1 MTRYAP
7 AVSTLFKFSVAVVAM
22 TLLLSH
28 ANLRAQQPAQN
39 SQQQQQQQ
47 IKTLAVVNG
56 EQITRQQVANECMRR
71 FGKDTLEDII
81 NTFLVA
87 QELQRAGIVITEKD
101 VNDQIIAKAASFNLS
116 ADRYLQ
122 TICGNRNITPDRLKN
137 DVIWKQL
144 ALERLAAAQ
153 ITVTPQEIKERMD
166 YEFGERVQVR
176 QIVVESLQKATQIR
190 NVAAANPDDF
200 VRLAKQ
206 HSLDQNSGAYGGL
219 MPPIRRNSSL
229 PELETLA
236 FGLAEGEVSRV
247 IPIAENFVILRCEKK
262 YAAETVPPEQ
272 LSYAHDRIVEQI
284 TNDKLK
290 NAAGELFA
298 RLQKETRITN
308 VMNDPEQAKRM
319 PGVAALVNN
328 HQILVNKVAEDCISR
343 FGHQML
349 DTEINRTILLQA
361 MKKRG
366 VQFSQPLIDA
376 EINRAAAE
384 MGYLNPDGS
393 VNREQ
398 WLTYVTGNDPAK
410 TDFYIED
417 EIWPTVALKELVK
430 NSVTVTS
437 EDLQK
442 AFEANF
448 GPRVEVLAILMNNNR
463 TANKVCQMAG
473 ANPDPK
479 YFGQL
484 ANQYSTDPM
493 TRNNFGEMPPIPRHG
508 GVPALEKEAF
518 SLKPGEISQVVQMG
532 PNFVVLYCKGMTEP
546 VVGDFDAVKDD
557 LQSDILEKKLRIA
570 MASEFQKLREI
581 AQIDNFLAGTSQPGA
596 AAVQAARQAMQQQKK
611 LRKP

>member
-7 AVSTLFKFSVAVVAM
+7 AASTLFKFSFAVIAT
-22 TLLLSH
+22 TLLLTTAS
-28 ANLRAQQPAQN
+28 LRAQQPAQN
-39 SQQQQQQQ
+39 SQRQQQ

-101 VNDQIIAKAASFNLS
+101 VNDQIIGKAASFDMS

-144 ALERLAAAQ
+144 ALERIASSQ
-153 ITVTPQEIKERMD
+153 IQVTKEEVQERMD
-166 YEFGERVQVR
+166 YEFGERVRVR
-176 QIVVESLQKATQIR
+176 QIVVDSLQKANQIQQ
-190 NVAAANPDDF
+190 VAAATPDEF
-200 VRLAKQ
+200 VRLAKL
-206 HSLDQNSGAYGGL
+206 HSLDQNSGPYGGL

-247 IPIAENFVILRCEKK
+247 IPIAEEFVILRCEKK
-262 YAAETVPPEQ
+262 YAAETIPPEQ
-272 LSYAHDRIVEQI
+272 MSYAHERIVEQI
-284 TNDKLK
+284 KNDKLK

-298 RLQKETRITN
+298 RLQKETKIIN
-308 VMNDPEQAKRM
+308 VMNDPEQTKRM
-319 PGVAALVNN
+319 PGVAALVND
-328 HQILVNKVAEDCISR
+328 HQILVNKVAEDCIAR
-343 FGHQML
+343 FGHRML

-361 MKKRG
+361 MKQRG
-366 VQFSQPLIDA
+366 VQFAQPQIDA
-376 EINRAAAE
+376 EINRAASE

-398 WLTYVTGNDPAK
+398 WLTYVTGNDRSK
-410 TDFYIED
+410 IDFYIED

-430 NSVTVTS
+430 RSVKVDDA
-437 EDLQK
+437 DLKK

-493 TRNNFGEMPPIPRHG
+493 TRNNFGEMNPIPRHG

-518 SLKPGEISQVVQMG
+518 SLKPGEISQVVQIG

-546 VVGDFDAVKDD
+546 VVGEIDAVRED
-557 LQSDILEKKLRIA
+557 LQADILEKKLRIA
-570 MASEFQKLREI
+570 MAGEFQKLRDA

-596 AAVQAARQAMQQQKK
+596 AAVQAARQALQKRK
-611 LRKP
+611 IQRKP